1 MTQKTFHHIR
11 PTVISFALLGAFWGS
26 FAATV
31 PMLKL
36 QMGINDATF
45 GLAMLLAAFGS
56 VIAMVMAP
64 WADQKLGRFSIMV
77 GGLGLI
83 LSFLMPG
90 LVHNWMVF
98 AAVMMLCSSFSGALD
113 VVMNAQ
119 VSNTEAHLDRPIMS
133 LHHAIFS
140 FSYAGFAFVAG
151 LIREAGFD
159 TWVPFAVVGAIGAAL
174 SPWMRRVVFLEDANA
189 PKSKGLGVSVAFI
202 GIAGLI
208 IMVAFIAEQAAEAW
222 SALHLERT
230 MGAGAAMGALG
241 PTILGVTMGIG
252 RLYGQVMTS
261 RFGEMKTVRMSAL
274 FAASG
279 AILAGASLTLPLTY
293 IGFAILGM
301 GISVMVPLI
310 FSLVGKSVPASK
322 RTTIISRVAVVG
334 YIGFFIGPAM
344 MGGVAQLF
352 GLGTSFVIMGA
363 VLAAVGG
370 LMPPLLQRYSHS

>member
-1 MTQKTFHHIR
+1 
-11 PTVISFALLGAFWGS
+11 
-26 FAATV
+26 
-31 PMLKL
+31 
-36 QMGINDATF
+36 
-45 GLAMLLAAFGS
+45 
-56 VIAMVMAP
+56 
-64 WADQKLGRFSIMV
+64 
-77 GGLGLI
+77 
-83 LSFLMPG
+83 
-90 LVHNWMVF
+90 
-98 AAVMMLCSSFSGALD
+98 
-113 VVMNAQ
+113 
-119 VSNTEAHLDRPIMS
+119 
-133 LHHAIFS
+133 
-140 FSYAGFAFVAG
+140 
-151 LIREAGFD
+151 
-159 TWVPFAVVGAIGAAL
+159 
-174 SPWMRRVVFLEDANA
+174 
-189 PKSKGLGVSVAFI
+189 
-202 GIAGLI
+202 
-208 IMVAFIAEQAAEAW
+208 
-222 SALHLERT
+222 
-230 MGAGAAMGALG
+230 
-241 PTILGVTMGIG
+241 MGIG

-363 VLAAVGG
+363 VLVAVGG